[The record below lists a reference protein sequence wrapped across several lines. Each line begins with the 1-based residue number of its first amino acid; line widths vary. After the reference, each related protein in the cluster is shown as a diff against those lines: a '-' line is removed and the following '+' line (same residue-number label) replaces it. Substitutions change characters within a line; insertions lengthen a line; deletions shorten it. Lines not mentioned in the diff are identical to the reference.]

1 MVFFFCTKFWAEMP
15 NENEIIR
22 SDFRF
27 FWRDFRFFFWRDFRF
42 FGAIFAFS
50 DAIFAFLKKSENR
63 AKKNE
68 NHAKKNPDMPNENE
82 KKKTIAYHWVHFRK
96 LMMMIMNSTNRQ

>member
-1 MVFFFCTKFWAEMP
+1 MP

-27 FWRDFRFFFWRDFRF
+27 FWRDFRF
-42 FGAIFAFS
+42 
-50 DAIFAFLKKSENR
+50 FLKKSENR